1 MASSRDARQV
11 GVLNQQ
17 RWAQVEDLFH
27 RVVECTPSQRAA
39 MLDELCDGDEDL
51 RKEVETLLS
60 YEASAHDNVQ
70 AAVRSEVAAFGFSL
84 KAGEVL
90 SHYRVL
96 GGLGGGGMGLV
107 YLAEDVK
114 LGRRVALKFLPDEAV
129 KDPAAL
135 ARFEREARAASAL
148 EHPNICPIYEFGD
161 HQGQPFL
168 VMQLLEGKTLREL
181 LQERKDR
188 VRSSD
193 GPEAGQ
199 RRVALPLPQVLDLA
213 IQIAEGLNAAHQ
225 KGIIHR
231 DIKPANVF
239 VTSHGQVKILDFGLA
254 KVTSSDME
262 ATELSEEQIPK
273 QETRLV
279 APAATPDPLLS
290 RTGVA
295 MGTAGYMS
303 PEQARGEKLDIRTD
317 LFSFG
322 LVLYEMATGCRAFEG
337 DTGPELHAAIL
348 RQTPIQVR
356 VLNPELPPKLEMTIS
371 KALEK
376 ERDQRYQNVSGMR
389 SDLEKIKHDLLPEKA
404 SRAWMF
410 ASGVIAAFLI
420 ATASLWYV
428 KHESAPP
435 QGLPDVKLTQLTA
448 NAPENQVTEA
458 AISPDGKLLGY
469 VDEQGMHLKTIGTDD
484 VRSVPL
490 PQTPIKVNWEI
501 MTNAWFP
508 DSERFLVNT
517 HPATQTG
524 TQWSS
529 TGTSVWVF
537 SVHGDPPRKLRD
549 NALSWGVS
557 HDGASIAFTTN
568 TGLAG
573 DRELWLMDSEGGH
586 ERKLDEVGEQASI
599 GGNFYFLP
607 DGKRVVYATS
617 DTSFNDRVIVRD
629 LNGGPPVT
637 LIETNDMHKMGD
649 GALLPDGRFLF
660 SDPCGGSVERGD
672 APCNYWIERR
682 DLNTGK
688 ITEAPRRLTN
698 WVGTSL
704 GAPSVTADSKR
715 VAFARGIARAVT
727 YLADLEAGGARLA
740 NSRRFTLEE
749 AGEDAILDWTADSQA
764 AILVRNRN
772 ERYRVYK
779 QVIGSETAEP
789 LMGVAEPGALE
800 NAVFSPDQKWIIVQV
815 YPYGGDDDF
824 RKMVKVM
831 RIPVAGGVPE
841 FMFSLH
847 NGSSISCARPPSTL
861 CVVAEDSPDRK
872 TMIVTAFDLIKGRGA
887 ELARFDLRP
896 DANVG
901 VTIDH
906 SPLCAISTD
915 GARLAIARSS
925 DGPIEIHSL
934 RGQATRIIRAKG
946 LDRLSVLRWAAD
958 EKGLFVSRKL
968 FTGSEL
974 IHLDMQGRTQT
985 LWRSHGGNAQCY
997 GIASPDGRRIAI
1009 YDWEQSNNIWMM
1021 ENF

>member
-1 MASSRDARQV
+1 MNQ
-11 GVLNQQ
+11 QQ
-17 RWAQVEDLFH
+17 RWAKVEDLFH
-27 RVVECTPSQRAA
+27 RVVECAQTERAA
-39 MLDELCDGDEDL
+39 MLDEFCNGDLEL
-51 RKEVETLLS
+51 RKEVEALLS
-60 YEASAHDNVQ
+60 YEASAHSHVQ
-70 AAVRSEVAAFGFSL
+70 AAVQSEIAGFGFSL
-84 KAGEVL
+84 EAGEVV
-90 SHYRVL
+90 SHYRIL

-107 YLAEDVK
+107 YRAEDVK
-114 LGRRVALKFLPDEAV
+114 LGRRVALKFLPDEAAQ
-129 KDPAAL
+129 DPAAL

-148 EHPNICPIYEFGD
+148 EHPNICPIYEFGE
-161 HQGQPFL
+161 HEGQPFL

-181 LQERKDR
+181 LLESRNTLAKGDSQETPRT
-188 VRSSD
+188 
-193 GPEAGQ
+193 GAG
-199 RRVALPLPQVLDLA
+199 LPLGQVLDIA

-225 KGIIHR
+225 KRIIHR

-262 ATELSEEQIPK
+262 ATELSEEQQTPK
-273 QETRLV
+273 QQTRLV
-279 APAATPDPLLS
+279 APTATPDPLLS

-348 RQTPIQVR
+348 RQTPIQAR
-356 VLNPELPPKLEMTIS
+356 VLNPELPPKLEITIS

-376 ERDQRYQNVSGMR
+376 ERDQRYQNVSDMR
-389 SDLEKIKHDLLPEKA
+389 SDLEKIKHDLMPGKA

-410 ASGVIAAFLI
+410 VSGVIAAVLI
-420 ATASLWYV
+420 ATAILWYG
-428 KHESAPP
+428 KHESGPP

-448 NAPENQVTEA
+448 NAPENQITEA
-458 AISPDGKLLGY
+458 AISPNGKLLAY
-469 VDEQGMHLKTIGTDD
+469 VDEQGIHLKTIDTDD
-484 VRSVPL
+484 VRTVPL
-490 PQTPIKVNWEI
+490 PQTPIKVNWEV

-517 HPATQTG
+517 HPATQAG

-529 TGTSVWVF
+529 AGTSVWVF
-537 SVHGDPPRKLRD
+537 SVLGDLPRKLRD
-549 NALSWGVS
+549 NALSWAVS
-557 HDGASIAFTTN
+557 HDGSSIAFTTN
-568 TGLAG
+568 PGLAG
-573 DRELWLMDSEGGH
+573 DRELWLMDSDGGRA
-586 ERKLDEVGEQASI
+586 RKLDEVGEQASI

-607 DGKRVVYATS
+607 DGKRVAYATS
-617 DTSFNDRVIVRD
+617 DTFFNDRAIVRD

-637 LIETNDMHKMGD
+637 LIDTNDMHKMGD
-649 GALLPDGRFLF
+649 GALLPDGRFLY

-682 DLNTGK
+682 DLGTGK
-688 ITEAPRRLTN
+688 VIEAPRRLTD

-704 GAPSVTADSKR
+704 SAPSVTADAKR
-715 VAFARGIARAVT
+715 IAFARGISRVVT
-727 YLADLEAGGARLA
+727 YLADLKAGGARLA

-749 AGEDAILDWTADSQA
+749 TGEDAILDWTADSKA
-764 AILVRNRN
+764 AILNRNRN
-772 ERYRVYK
+772 EHFRVYK
-779 QVIGSETAEP
+779 QVIGSETPEP

-800 NAVFSPDQKWIIVQV
+800 NAVLSPDQKWIIVQV

-824 RKMVKVM
+824 RKMVKIM
-831 RIPVAGGVPE
+831 RIPMAGGAPE

-847 NGSSISCARPPSTL
+847 NGSSISCARLPSRL
-861 CVVAEDSPDRK
+861 CVAAEDSPDRK
-872 TMIVTAFDLIKGRGA
+872 TMIVTAFDPIKGRGA
-887 ELARFDLRP
+887 EVARFDLRP

-906 SPLCAISTD
+906 SPLCAISPD
-915 GARLAIARSS
+915 GSWLAISRSS
-925 DGPIEIHSL
+925 DSPIEIHSL

-946 LDRLSVLRWAAD
+946 VDKLYILRWAAD

-974 IHLDMQGRTQT
+974 MHVDMQGRTQM
-985 LWRSHGGNAQCY
+985 LWRSHGGNAACY
-997 GIASPDGRRIAI
+997 GTASPDGRRIAI